1 MDALGKKSM
10 MSWES
15 EELFLRENRK
25 KSFIITCLIFGI
37 ILLLLS
43 FVKFEKNKEIQK
55 GKTGSMALTSQP
67 PLPKY
72 VEIRNEQV
80 QVIQS
85 GTGTETGRNSGGST
99 GVNPSPGT
107 QTSPGVVPTPGQKG
121 PTNHFGSGINGT
133 GDDFGQGNGSGT
145 GIGNGIGEGNDD
157 FVDRGLG
164 GSVSRIRYPATLSK
178 FSGLP
183 ADAVTISFKLTVRPD
198 GTVRRA
204 EEVLSTASH
213 SIKPTILSQVKAEIL
228 KKIKYKAAD
237 QETINWFTLVIYSK

>member
-1 MDALGKKSM
+1 MDAIGKKNT

-15 EELFLRENRK
+15 EELFLQSNRR
-25 KSFIITCLIFGI
+25 KSFLFTIVIF
-37 ILLLLS
+37 LLLLLLFS
-43 FVKFEKNKEIQK
+43 FIKFDKKEELK
-55 GKTGSMALTSQP
+55 KSNTSKVALMAQP
-67 PLPKY
+67 PLPKM
-72 VEIRNEQV
+72 VEIRNEKY

-85 GTGTETGRNSGGST
+85 SSGTGTGGNAGGST

-107 QTSPGVVPTPGQKG
+107 QTSPGVVPTPGRQG
-121 PTNHFGSGINGT
+121 PTNHFGSGINGN

-145 GIGNGIGEGNDD
+145 VIGDKEGDGND
-157 FVDRGLG
+157 FVDKGLG
-164 GSVSRIRYPATLSK
+164 GSGSRIRYPATLSK

-183 ADAVTISFKLTVRPD
+183 ADVVTISFKLTVRPD

-213 SIKPTILSQVKAEIL
+213 TIKPSILTEVKAEIL
-228 KKIKYKAAD
+228 RKIRYKPAA